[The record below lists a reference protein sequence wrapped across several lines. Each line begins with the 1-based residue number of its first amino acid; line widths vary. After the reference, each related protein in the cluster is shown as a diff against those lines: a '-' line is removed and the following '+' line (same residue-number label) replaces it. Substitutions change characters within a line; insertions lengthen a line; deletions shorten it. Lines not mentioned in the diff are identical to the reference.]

1 VACAGAGVGVGAAPQ
16 RHATFEVIDATA
28 IEEAI
33 RGDGAMTEMYDL
45 APHTNVGVSFVSG
58 QPC

>member
-1 VACAGAGVGVGAAPQ
+1 VGAAPQ